1 MSRSWTILVILV
13 FLVGGFSKAYSGN
26 GVDSLSSVKPVS
38 VAELKSIIHADSGHV
53 VLVNVWATWCKWCKE
68 EMPDIL
74 KLRNRL
80 EKRGFRL
87 ILVSADDID
96 KLEKAVKPTLKKLG
110 VHFPSYIV
118 HEPSD
123 EAFINGM
130 SADWNGALPTS
141 FIYGKDGVLAETLV
155 GEKSISEF
163 EQKLEKYLSN

>member
-1 MSRSWTILVILV
+1 MNRSLTISVIL
-13 FLVGGFSKAYSGN
+13 LTLLAGSSKAHPGN
-26 GVDSLSSVKPVS
+26 AGDSLSSVKPVS

-74 KLRNRL
+74 KLRTKL
-80 EKRGFRL
+80 GKRGFRL
-87 ILVSADDID
+87 ILVSADDPDI
-96 KLEKAVKPTLKKLG
+96 LEKEVKPTLKKLG
-110 VHFPSYIV
+110 VRFPSYIV

-141 FIYGKDGVLAETLV
+141 FIYGKDGALAETLV

-163 EQKLEKYLSN
+163 EQKLKKYLSD